1 MSCDNNLLT
10 WILRTDTNQRKMG
23 NCLRKCW
30 FRGDYPCTVRNC
42 CCCPL
47 IYVTCCCCKDSM
59 YETNAE
65 YDKRKRE
72 KLQKQLDAQ
81 REQVIQTTSD
91 AGSTTVVV
99 VQQ

>member
-1 MSCDNNLLT
+1 
-10 WILRTDTNQRKMG
+10 
-23 NCLRKCW
+23 
-30 FRGDYPCTVRNC
+30 
-42 CCCPL
+42 
-47 IYVTCCCCKDSM
+47 M

-72 KLQKQLDAQ
+72 KLQKQVDAQ